1 MGPSADTPAWKP
13 LGELLV
19 EQSWITPADL
29 EQALEEQEKTG
40 RKLGQIVV
48 ENGFISVEGLTKVL
62 LEQCGIDMSTE
73 EGFGSGLREELA
85 KRGGRRGSEPVRFE
99 FSVEP
104 APEKR
109 REAREG
115 AEAGEAGE
123 AGAAEGAAPPRADV
137 TPGALRPQPEPRAAQ
152 APREAG
158 QGLRAS
164 GARAR
169 GDDHLAAPDAQAR
182 RGLSAGVSP
191 AR

>member
-29 EQALEEQEKTG
+29 EQALEAQEKTG

-62 LEQCGIDMSTE
+62 LEQCGIDMSTQD
-73 EGFGSGLREELA
+73 GFGSGLREELA

-99 FSVEP
+99 FTVEP

-109 REAREG
+109 ERRRKPPKQEQPEAPRPQRSSRRVRLGRNPNRKPLQRLEKLVQDFERQERELVETITSIRQI
-115 AEAGEAGE
+115 
-123 AGAAEGAAPPRADV
+123 
-137 TPGALRPQPEPRAAQ
+137 LRPV
-152 APREAG
+152 
-158 QGLRAS
+158 
-164 GARAR
+164 
-169 GDDHLAAPDAQAR
+169 GD
-182 RGLSAGVSP
+182 
-191 AR
+191 

>member
-73 EGFGSGLREELA
+73 DGFGSGLREELA

-99 FSVEP
+99 FNVEP

-109 REAREG
+109 RKREK
-115 AEAGEAGE
+115 EPKEPKQE
-123 AGAAEGAAPPRADV
+123 KQEKPKESPRPERTSRRRFGRNPNREPLKRLEKLAKDFERQERELV
-137 TPGALRPQPEPRAAQ
+137 ETITSLRQMLRPV
-152 APREAG
+152 
-158 QGLRAS
+158 
-164 GARAR
+164 
-169 GDDHLAAPDAQAR
+169 GD
-182 RGLSAGVSP
+182 
-191 AR
+191 

>member
-29 EQALEEQEKTG
+29 EQALEEQERTG

-73 EGFGSGLREELA
+73 DGFGSGLREELA
-85 KRGGRRGSEPVRFE
+85 KRGGRRGSEPIRFE
-99 FSVEP
+99 FNVEP

-109 REAREG
+109 EKRKKEPKQEKQEQPKESHRPERTSRRVRFGRNPNREPLKRLEKLAKDFERQERELV
-115 AEAGEAGE
+115 ETITSL
-123 AGAAEGAAPPRADV
+123 RRM
-137 TPGALRPQPEPRAAQ
+137 LRPV
-152 APREAG
+152 
-158 QGLRAS
+158 
-164 GARAR
+164 
-169 GDDHLAAPDAQAR
+169 GD
-182 RGLSAGVSP
+182 
-191 AR
+191 

>member
-29 EQALEEQEKTG
+29 EEALEEQERTG

-48 ENGFISVEGLTKVL
+48 ESGFISVEGLTKVL

-99 FSVEP
+99 FNVESEP
-104 APEKR
+104 DKKRQKRQKEPKPEKQAKQEQPKEQR
-109 REAREG
+109 RPERTSRRRFGRNPNREPLKRLEKL
-115 AEAGEAGE
+115 AKDFERQERE
-123 AGAAEGAAPPRADV
+123 LVETITSLRQM
-137 TPGALRPQPEPRAAQ
+137 LRPI
-152 APREAG
+152 
-158 QGLRAS
+158 
-164 GARAR
+164 
-169 GDDHLAAPDAQAR
+169 GD
-182 RGLSAGVSP
+182 
-191 AR
+191 

>member
-48 ENGFISVEGLTKVL
+48 DNGFISVEGLTKVL

-73 EGFGSGLREELA
+73 DGFGSGLRDELA

-109 REAREG
+109 RKREK
-115 AEAGEAGE
+115 EPKPEK
-123 AGAAEGAAPPRADV
+123 PPKQEQPKEQHRPERTSRRRFGRNPNREPLKRLEKLAKDFERQERELV
-137 TPGALRPQPEPRAAQ
+137 ETITSLRQMLRPIGE
-152 APREAG
+152 
-158 QGLRAS
+158 
-164 GARAR
+164 
-169 GDDHLAAPDAQAR
+169 
-182 RGLSAGVSP
+182 
-191 AR
+191 

>member
-73 EGFGSGLREELA
+73 EGFGSGLRDELA

-104 APEKR
+104 EPEKR
-109 REAREG
+109 RKREKEPKPEKQAKQEKPKEQHRPERTSRRVRFG
-115 AEAGEAGE
+115 RNPNREPLKRLEKLAKDFERQERE
-123 AGAAEGAAPPRADV
+123 LVETITSLRQM
-137 TPGALRPQPEPRAAQ
+137 LRPI
-152 APREAG
+152 
-158 QGLRAS
+158 
-164 GARAR
+164 
-169 GDDHLAAPDAQAR
+169 GD
-182 RGLSAGVSP
+182 
-191 AR
+191 

>member
-48 ENGFISVEGLTKVL
+48 DNGFISVEGLTKVL

-104 APEKR
+104 EPEKR
-109 REAREG
+109 RKREKAVKQEKQEKPKEPHRPERTSRRRFG
-115 AEAGEAGE
+115 RNPNREPLKRLEKLAKDFERQERE
-123 AGAAEGAAPPRADV
+123 LVETITSLRQM
-137 TPGALRPQPEPRAAQ
+137 LRPI
-152 APREAG
+152 
-158 QGLRAS
+158 
-164 GARAR
+164 
-169 GDDHLAAPDAQAR
+169 GD
-182 RGLSAGVSP
+182 
-191 AR
+191 

>member
-29 EQALEEQEKTG
+29 EQALEEQARTG

-73 EGFGSGLREELA
+73 DGFGSGLREELA

-109 REAREG
+109 GKREKAPKQEQPK
-115 AEAGEAGE
+115 
-123 AGAAEGAAPPRADV
+123 PPRPQRSSRRVRLGRDPNRKPLKRLEKLV
-137 TPGALRPQPEPRAAQ
+137 QDFERQERELVETITSLRQMLRPV
-152 APREAG
+152 
-158 QGLRAS
+158 
-164 GARAR
+164 
-169 GDDHLAAPDAQAR
+169 GD
-182 RGLSAGVSP
+182 
-191 AR
+191 

>member
-29 EQALEEQEKTG
+29 EQALEEQERTG

-73 EGFGSGLREELA
+73 DGFGSGLREELA

-99 FSVEP
+99 FTVEP
-104 APEKR
+104 EPEKR
-109 REAREG
+109 KKREKPPKLEKPEQPKEQHRPERTSRRVRFGRNPNREPLKRLEKL
-115 AEAGEAGE
+115 AKDFERQERE
-123 AGAAEGAAPPRADV
+123 LVETITSLRQML
-137 TPGALRPQPEPRAAQ
+137 TPI
-152 APREAG
+152 
-158 QGLRAS
+158 
-164 GARAR
+164 
-169 GDDHLAAPDAQAR
+169 GD
-182 RGLSAGVSP
+182 
-191 AR
+191 

>member
-73 EGFGSGLREELA
+73 DGFGSGLREELA
-85 KRGGRRGSEPVRFE
+85 KRGGRRGSEPIRFE
-99 FSVEP
+99 FNAEP

-109 REAREG
+109 EKRKKEPKQETQEKLEQPAKEPRRPERSSRRVRFGRNPNREPLKRLEKLAKDFERQERELV
-115 AEAGEAGE
+115 ETITSL
-123 AGAAEGAAPPRADV
+123 RQM
-137 TPGALRPQPEPRAAQ
+137 LRPI
-152 APREAG
+152 
-158 QGLRAS
+158 
-164 GARAR
+164 
-169 GDDHLAAPDAQAR
+169 GD
-182 RGLSAGVSP
+182 
-191 AR
+191 